1 MREEGVSVQHI
12 RISRTALIPDELRLA
27 RYLKAPELG
36 PRVLFFSGGTALN
49 PLSRELVRYTHN
61 SIHLVTPL
69 DSGGSSAKLREAFRM
84 PAVGDLRSRLMAL
97 ADQSVKGNPEVRE
110 LFAHRLAKRA
120 SPEELRHSLER
131 LVAGRDALVRRIP
144 DPMRKI
150 VRNYLHIF
158 QEKMPEDFDLRGASI
173 GNLILT
179 AGYLTSQRRIDS
191 VVFLF
196 SKLAE
201 VRGVVRP
208 TMSRYLHLAAELENG
223 EAIVGQHLLTGKEAP
238 PITSKVKQVFISS
251 SRQEV
256 EPVRVA
262 IREKVRNL
270 IRQAELIC
278 FPMGSFYSSLVA
290 NLLPDGVGQA
300 IAENDCPKV
309 YVPNAGTD
317 PEQFRMTLADN
328 TAALLHY
335 LRRGCVDDPPVER
348 LLNLVLLD
356 SRDGCYAQPVDV
368 AAVQDQGVEVLRI
381 PLVGDDPGATTA
393 PLLDADRVIRGLL
406 SLI

>member
-1 MREEGVSVQHI
+1 MQHI

-110 LFAHRLAKRA
+110 LFAHRLAKSA
-120 SPEELRHSLER
+120 TTEELRHSLER

-208 TMSRYLHLAAELENG
+208 TMNRYLHLAAELENG
-223 EAIVGQHLLTGKEAP
+223 ETIVGQHLLTGKETS
-238 PITSKVKQVFISS
+238 PITSKVKRVYISS
-251 SRQEV
+251 RGTEG

-270 IRQAELIC
+270 IRQADLIC

-309 YVPNAGTD
+309 YLPNTGTD
-317 PEQFRMTLADN
+317 PEQFGMTLADN
-328 TAALLHY
+328 TDMLLRY
-335 LRRGCVDDPPVER
+335 LRQSCVDDQPVER

-356 SRDGCYAQPVDV
+356 SRDECYAQPVDV
-368 AAVQDQGVEVLRI
+368 SAVQAHGVQVLRI
-381 PLVGDDPGATTA
+381 PLAGDNPVGSQATI
-393 PLLDADRVIRGLL
+393 LDGDRVVRALL
-406 SLI
+406 SLV

>member
-1 MREEGVSVQHI
+1 MQHI

-69 DSGGSSAKLREAFRM
+69 DSGGSSAKLRETFRM

-110 LFAHRLAKRA
+110 LFAHRLAKSA
-120 SPEELRHSLER
+120 APEELRHNLER
-131 LVAGRDALVRRIP
+131 LVAGRDALVRCIP

-150 VRNYLHIF
+150 VRNYLRIF

-208 TMSRYLHLAAELENG
+208 TMNRYLHLAAELENG
-223 EAIVGQHLLTGKEAP
+223 ETIVGQHLLTGKEAP
-238 PITSKVKQVFISS
+238 PITSRIKRVYIRS
-251 SRQEV
+251 EGTGG

-270 IRQAELIC
+270 IRQADLIC
-278 FPMGSFYSSLVA
+278 FPMGSFYSSLIA
-290 NLLPDGVGQA
+290 NLLPGGVGQA
-300 IAENDCPKV
+300 IAENNCPKV
-309 YVPNAGTD
+309 YVPNIGTD
-317 PEQFRMTLADN
+317 PEQFGMTLADN
-328 TAALLHY
+328 TDMLLRY
-335 LRRGCVDDPPVER
+335 LRQSCVDDQPVER

-356 SRDGCYAQPVDV
+356 SRDEYYAQPVDV
-368 AAVQDQGVEVLRI
+368 SAVQAHGIEVLRI
-381 PLVGDDPGATTA
+381 PLVKNDPGASSTA
-393 PLLDADRVIRGLL
+393 LLDGDRVIRGLL

>member
-1 MREEGVSVQHI
+1 MQHI

-110 LFAHRLAKRA
+110 LFAHRLAKSPA
-120 SPEELRHSLER
+120 PEELRHSLER
-131 LVAGRDALVRRIP
+131 LVAGRDALVRCIP

-150 VRNYLHIF
+150 VRNYLRIF

-208 TMSRYLHLAAELENG
+208 TMNRYLHLAAELESG
-223 EAIVGQHLLTGKEAP
+223 ETIVGQHLLTGKEAP
-238 PITSKVKQVFISS
+238 PITSKVRQVFISS
-251 SRQEV
+251 SRQEI

-278 FPMGSFYSSLVA
+278 FPMGSFYSSLIA

-300 IAENDCPKV
+300 IAGNDCPKV
-309 YVPNAGTD
+309 YVPNTGTD
-317 PEQFRMTLADN
+317 PEQFGMTLADN
-328 TAALLHY
+328 TATLLHY
-335 LRRGCVDDPPVER
+335 LRRSCVDDPPVER

-356 SRDGCYAQPVDV
+356 SRNGCYAPPVDV
-368 AAVQDQGVEVLRI
+368 VALQSLGVDVLRT
-381 PLVGDDPGATTA
+381 PLTGDNPAGSLAT
-393 PLLDADRVIRGLL
+393 LDGDRVVRALL
-406 SLI
+406 SLV

>member
-1 MREEGVSVQHI
+1 MQHI
-12 RISRTALIPDELRLA
+12 HISRTALIPDELRLA

-49 PLSRELVRYTHN
+49 PLSRELLRYSHN

-69 DSGGSSAKLREAFRM
+69 DSGGSSAKLREAFQM

-110 LFAHRLAKRA
+110 LFAHRLAKSA
-120 SPEELRHSLER
+120 TPEELRHSLER
-131 LVAGRDALVRRIP
+131 LVVGRDALVRRIP

-150 VRNYLHIF
+150 VRNYLRIF

-208 TMSRYLHLAAELENG
+208 TMNRYLHLAAELDNG
-223 EAIVGQHLLTGKEAP
+223 ETIVGQHLLTGKETS
-238 PITSKVKQVFISS
+238 PITSKVKQVFICS

-278 FPMGSFYSSLVA
+278 FPMGSFYSSLIA

-309 YVPNAGTD
+309 YVPNTGTD
-317 PEQFRMTLADN
+317 PEQFGMTLADN
-328 TAALLHY
+328 TATLLDY
-335 LRRGCVDDPPVER
+335 LGRSCVNDPPVER

-356 SRDGCYAQPVDV
+356 SRNGCYAQPVD
-368 AAVQDQGVEVLRI
+368 AAALQSLGVDVLRT
-381 PLVGDDPGATTA
+381 PLTGDNPAGSQTT
-393 PLLDADRVIRGLL
+393 PLDGDRVVRALL
-406 SLI
+406 SLV

>member
-1 MREEGVSVQHI
+1 MQQI

-97 ADQSVKGNPEVRE
+97 ADQSVRGNPEVRE
-110 LFAHRLAKRA
+110 LFAHRLAKSA
-120 SPEELRHSLER
+120 APEELRHSLER

-150 VRNYLHIF
+150 VRNYLRIF
-158 QEKMPEDFDLRGASI
+158 QEKMPKDFDLRGASI

-179 AGYLTSQRRIDS
+179 AGYLTNQRRIDS

-208 TMSRYLHLAAELENG
+208 TMNRYLHLAAELENG
-223 EAIVGQHLLTGKEAP
+223 ETIVGQHLLTGKETP
-238 PITSKVKQVFISS
+238 PITARVKRVYIRSG
-251 SRQEV
+251 ET
-256 EPVRVA
+256 EGELVRVA

-270 IRQAELIC
+270 IRQADLIC
-278 FPMGSFYSSLVA
+278 FPMGSFYSSLIA

-309 YVPNAGTD
+309 YVPNTGTD
-317 PEQFRMTLADN
+317 PEQFGMTLADN
-328 TAALLHY
+328 TDILLRY
-335 LRRGCVDDPPVER
+335 LRQSCMEAQPVER

-356 SRDGCYAQPVDV
+356 SRDECYAQSVDV
-368 AAVQDQGVEVLRI
+368 SAVQAHGVEVLRI
-381 PLVGDDPGATTA
+381 PLVGNNSDASSA
-393 PLLDADRVIRGLL
+393 AFLDGDRMIRSLL

>member
-1 MREEGVSVQHI
+1 VQQHI

-97 ADQSVKGNPEVRE
+97 ADQSVRGNPEVRE
-110 LFAHRLAKRA
+110 LFAHRLAKSA
-120 SPEELRHSLER
+120 APEELRHSLER

-150 VRNYLHIF
+150 VRNYLRIF

-208 TMSRYLHLAAELENG
+208 TMNRYLHLAAEMEYG
-223 EAIVGQHLLTGKEAP
+223 ETIVGQHLLTGKETP
-238 PITSKVKQVFISS
+238 PITSRVKRVYISS
-251 SRQEV
+251 GDPGG

-270 IRQAELIC
+270 IRQADLIC
-278 FPMGSFYSSLVA
+278 FPMGSFYSSLIA

-309 YVPNAGTD
+309 YVPNTGTD
-317 PEQFRMTLADN
+317 PEQFGMTLVDN
-328 TAALLHY
+328 TTALLHY
-335 LRRGCVDDPPVER
+335 LRRSCVDDPPVER

-356 SRDGCYAQPVDV
+356 SRNGCYASPVDPV
-368 AAVQDQGVEVLRI
+368 ALQRLGVDVLRT
-381 PLVGDDPGATTA
+381 PLTGDNPAGSQVTT
-393 PLLDADRVIRGLL
+393 LDGDRVVRALL
-406 SLI
+406 SLV

>member
-1 MREEGVSVQHI
+1 MQHI

-110 LFAHRLAKRA
+110 LFAHRLAKSA
-120 SPEELRHSLER
+120 APEELRYSLER
-131 LVAGRDALVRRIP
+131 LVAGRGALVRRIP

-150 VRNYLHIF
+150 VRNYLRIF

-173 GNLILT
+173 GNLILA

-208 TMSRYLHLAAELENG
+208 TMNRYLHLAAELENG
-223 EAIVGQHLLTGKEAP
+223 EIIVGQHLLTGKEAP
-238 PITSKVKQVFISS
+238 PITSRVKRVCIRSGDT
-251 SRQEV
+251 RG

-270 IRQAELIC
+270 IRQADLIC
-278 FPMGSFYSSLVA
+278 FPMGSFYSSLIA

-309 YVPNAGTD
+309 YVPNAGMD
-317 PEQFRMTLADN
+317 PEQFGMTLADN

-335 LRRGCVDDPPVER
+335 LRRSCVADLPVER

-356 SRDGCYAQPVDV
+356 SRDESYAQPVDV
-368 AAVQDQGVEVLRI
+368 AAVRDLGVDVLRI
-381 PLVGDDPGATTA
+381 PLAGSDPGASSA
-393 PLLDADRVIRGLL
+393 ALLDGDRVIRSLL

>member
-1 MREEGVSVQHI
+1 MQQI

-27 RYLKAPELG
+27 RYLKAPEMG
-36 PRVLFFSGGTALN
+36 PRLLFFSGGSALN

-69 DSGGSSAKLREAFRM
+69 DSGGSSAKLREAFQM

-110 LFAHRLAKRA
+110 LFAHRLSKTA
-120 SPEELRHSLER
+120 SPEELCQSLRR
-131 LVAGRDALVRRIP
+131 LVSGRDALVRDIP

-150 VRNYLHIF
+150 VRNYLRIF
-158 QEKMPEDFDLRGASI
+158 QEKMPKDFDLRGASI

-191 VVFLF
+191 MVFLF

-208 TMSRYLHLAAELENG
+208 IMNRYLHLAAELESG
-223 EAIVGQHLLTGKEAP
+223 ETIVGQHLLTGKEVP
-238 PITSKVKQVFISS
+238 PITSKVQRVSISN
-251 SRQEV
+251 SRLRID
-256 EPVRVA
+256 PVQVA
-262 IREKVRNL
+262 IREKVRDL
-270 IRQAELIC
+270 IRQADLIC
-278 FPMGSFYSSLVA
+278 FPMGSFYSSLIA
-290 NLLPDGVGQA
+290 NLLPEGVGQA

-317 PEQFRMTLADN
+317 PEQFGMSLADS
-328 TAALLHY
+328 TAVLLDY
-335 LRRGCVDDPPVER
+335 LRKGSTAVLPVDR

-356 SRDGCYAQPVDV
+356 ERDSSYVHPVDV
-368 AAVQDQGVEVLRI
+368 TAMESQGITVLRC
-381 PLVGDDPGATTA
+381 PLADDGAGQR
-393 PLLDADRVIRGLL
+393 LDGERVLRVLL
-406 SLI
+406 SLV

>member
-1 MREEGVSVQHI
+1 MQHI

-110 LFAHRLAKRA
+110 LFAHRLAKSA
-120 SPEELRHSLER
+120 TPEELRHSLER
-131 LVAGRDALVRRIP
+131 LVVGRDALVRRIP

-150 VRNYLHIF
+150 VRNYLRIF

-208 TMSRYLHLAAELENG
+208 TMNRYLHLAAELDNG
-223 EAIVGQHLLTGKEAP
+223 ETIVGQHLLTGKETP
-238 PITSKVKQVFISS
+238 PITSKVKQVFICS

-278 FPMGSFYSSLVA
+278 FPMGSFYSSLIA

-309 YVPNAGTD
+309 YVPNTGTD
-317 PEQFRMTLADN
+317 PEQFGMTLADN
-328 TAALLHY
+328 TSTLLDY
-335 LRRGCVDDPPVER
+335 LGRSCVNDPPVER

-356 SRDGCYAQPVDV
+356 SRNGCYAQPVD
-368 AAVQDQGVEVLRI
+368 AAALQSLGVDVLRT
-381 PLVGDDPGATTA
+381 PLTGDNPAGSQAT
-393 PLLDADRVIRGLL
+393 PLDGDRVVRALL
-406 SLI
+406 SLV